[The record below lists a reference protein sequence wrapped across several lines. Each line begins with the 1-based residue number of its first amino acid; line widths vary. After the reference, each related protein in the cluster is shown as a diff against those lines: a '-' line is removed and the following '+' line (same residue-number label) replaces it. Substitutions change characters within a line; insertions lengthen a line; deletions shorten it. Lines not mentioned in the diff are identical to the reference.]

1 MTSPVEHIQ
10 IPMHFVS
17 GRNMEPESAMDFESL
32 SRAAIKQYLLD
43 QLDAIEQRLEQDVV
57 VAN

>member
-17 GRNMEPESAMDFESL
+17 GRNTEPESAMDFGAL

-43 QLDAIEQRLEQDVV
+43 QLDAIEKRMERDFPI
-57 VAN
+57 AN